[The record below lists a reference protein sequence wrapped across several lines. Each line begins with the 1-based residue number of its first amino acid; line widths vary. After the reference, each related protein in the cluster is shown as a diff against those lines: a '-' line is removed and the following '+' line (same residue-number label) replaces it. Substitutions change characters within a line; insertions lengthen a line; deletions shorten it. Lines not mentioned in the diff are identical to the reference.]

1 MSTSNN
7 TPSAIL
13 ITNIERVANIF
24 EAGNAYD
31 YLGYIIEIERKQE
44 PYKFERWSASAN
56 AMVVKTKSA
65 RYWGKVTTPD
75 GEIIKFEEL
84 RGNKIA
90 HKAGIFVREEKE
102 RKERAT
108 KNNEIWEIAQ
118 RFEREQRHK

>member
-1 MSTSNN
+1 MKTTNN

-13 ITNIERVANIF
+13 ITNIENVANKF
-24 EAGNAYD
+24 QAGETYD

-44 PYKFERWSASAN
+44 PYKFERWSATAN
-56 AMVVKTKSA
+56 AMVLKTKSA
-65 RYWGKVTTPD
+65 RYCGKVTTPS
-75 GEIIKFEEL
+75 GEIIRFEEL

-90 HKAGIFVREEKE
+90 HKAGIYVREEKE

-118 RFEREQRHK
+118 RFERSQRNK